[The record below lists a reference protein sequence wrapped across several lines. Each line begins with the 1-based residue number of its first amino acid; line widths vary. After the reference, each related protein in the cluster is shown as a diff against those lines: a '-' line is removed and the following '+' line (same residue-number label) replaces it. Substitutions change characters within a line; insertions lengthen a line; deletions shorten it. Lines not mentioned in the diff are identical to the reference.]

1 MKLVIASAVL
11 LLLVVHGAN
20 ATPSHINNQEQ
31 AKGSV
36 DVVSVAVADESQ
48 TVEAK
53 ANEQVQEVQEPSPQP
68 QIVPV
73 TEPQPVGCEQYRSLL
88 NQYDWNV
95 NTILAIMNAESSCN
109 TYAVGDNYP
118 INGLYAPSCG
128 LLQIRTLSSRPTCD
142 QLKDPATN
150 IAWGYK
156 IYTSQGY
163 GAWSVCKYKVACY

>member
-1 MKLVIASAVL
+1 MKLIIASVAL
-11 LLLVVHGAN
+11 LLLLAHGAQ
-20 ATPSHINNQEQ
+20 ATPTHINNQATEATPQVAEVVQPTIQSEVPTPTQETLPEPTQ
-31 AKGSV
+31 AEEATSTP
-36 DVVSVAVADESQ
+36 VVS
-48 TVEAK
+48 
-53 ANEQVQEVQEPSPQP
+53 
-68 QIVPV
+68 
-73 TEPQPVGCEQYRSLL
+73 EPQPIGCEQYRSLL

-95 NTILAIMNAESSCN
+95 NTILAIMKAESSCN

-118 INGLYAPSCG
+118 INGIYAPSCG